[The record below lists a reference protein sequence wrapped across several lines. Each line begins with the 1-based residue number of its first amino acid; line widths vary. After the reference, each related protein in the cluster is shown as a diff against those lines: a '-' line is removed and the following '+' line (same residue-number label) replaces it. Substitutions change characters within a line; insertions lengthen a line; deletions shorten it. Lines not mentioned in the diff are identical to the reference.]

1 MVRAPIRG
9 RAAGKKRLSGSSRLN
24 LPWSARRRTAAAVK
38 CLLTDA
44 IGYEVSAVAAIPASR
59 SAEP

>member
-1 MVRAPIRG
+1 MVNAPIRG

-24 LPWSARRRTAAAVK
+24 FPWSARRRTAPAVK
-38 CLLTDA
+38 CLVTDA
-44 IGYEVSAVAAIPASR
+44 IGYEVSAVAATSVSR